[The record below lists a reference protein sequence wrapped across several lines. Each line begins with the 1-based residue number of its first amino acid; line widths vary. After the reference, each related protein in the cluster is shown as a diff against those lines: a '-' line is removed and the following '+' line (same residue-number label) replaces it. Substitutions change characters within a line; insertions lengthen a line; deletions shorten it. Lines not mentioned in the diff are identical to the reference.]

1 MSPPLSIYDVGIV
14 HPRIALQ
21 SLDGFLVKA
30 EKHPNAA
37 KLPFARLTDDMWPLP
52 FQILAVCVNYDRI
65 TMALLGREQPPPVS
79 GDYKGELASFPEMRA
94 RIKESLDLLAE
105 ADRETAEKNGA
116 IDGVFNLGFVGDRT
130 LNPHTLVNLL
140 GTTNCLFHV
149 HMAYA
154 ILRKEGVDLNKGDV
168 LGGWFREYLPPQEK

>member
-14 HPRIALQ
+14 HPRLTLQ

-37 KLPFARLTDDMWPLP
+37 NLPLARLTEDMYPLA
-52 FQILAVCVNYDRI
+52 FQILAVCVNFDRI
-65 TMALLGREQPPPVS
+65 TLALLGREQGPPVS
-79 GDYKGELASFPEMRA
+79 GDYNGELPSFPEMHA
-94 RIKESLDLLAE
+94 RIKESLDLLAQ
-105 ADRETAEKNGA
+105 ADRETAEKNGEV
-116 IDGVFNLGFVGDRT
+116 DGMFNLGFVGDKK

-168 LGGWFREYLPPQEK
+168 LGVWFREYLPKD